1 MPPVEAEARSARAA
15 NSRVA
20 ASCWRKAWTAIDAR
34 LTLRSGNGGRIGC
47 GPPQQPGSHACID
60 SASLQS
66 RCSCSWSPARMS
78 EALRARRPRR
88 HPRLPQLPQV
98 HPRRPRRPPARL
110 PQRRLSTRRRPAR
123 LRTPPR
129 RPLCP
134 RRIHRRV
141 PHDPARHRARARNPG
156 APPQPRLRKRCTR
169 PHRLQRPQRPRAR
182 PPLRQ
187 PRRWI

>member
-1 MPPVEAEARSARAA
+1 MPRSKPKLGLRTAAAQRAVGERPGPRSLRAA
-15 NSRVA
+15 HAVFRDRRYNRCCS
-20 ASCWRKAWTAIDAR
+20 
-34 LTLRSGNGGRIGC
+34 
-47 GPPQQPGSHACID
+47 PPQQPGSYACVD

-88 HPRLPQLPQV
+88 LRRLPRLRQV
-98 HPRRPRRPPARL
+98 PRRRPRRPPPPL

-123 LRTPPR
+123 LRTLPR

-141 PHDPARHRARARNPG
+141 PHDPARHPARARNP
-156 APPQPRLRKRCTR
+156 APPHPRPRKRCTR
-169 PHRLQRPQRPRAR
+169 PHRLRRPQRPRAR
-182 PPLRQ
+182 PPPLGHL
-187 PRRWI
+187 RRWI